1 MKSKPITK
9 VKLIIVVMIVPVATN
24 SFIFFIYDNQLKKK
38 AELLG
43 PHERILYEK
52 FFVTENRGGAPF
64 REETISDL
72 DFSPTSSDEEPGN
85 HLEKEILEK
94 KIEDTS
100 VLNNYTETKQSKGN
114 SVSSGSGLNFSQTF
128 LEKNK
133 MKLWKQKKS
142 RQFDLESENRKRKKK
157 ANSYSLGI
165 DSRPRFQENEDS
177 DDQEIS
183 PE

>member
-1 MKSKPITK
+1 
-9 VKLIIVVMIVPVATN
+9 MIVPVATN

-52 FFVTENRGGAPF
+52 FFVTENRGRTPF
-64 REETISDL
+64 IEEDISDL
-72 DFSPTSSDEEPGN
+72 DFSMTSSDEEPRR
-85 HLEKEILEK
+85 HLETEILEK
-94 KIEDTS
+94 KMEETS

-114 SVSSGSGLNFSQTF
+114 SVTTGSGLNFSQTF

-133 MKLWKQKKS
+133 MKLGKQKKL
-142 RQFDLESENRKRKKK
+142 RQFDLESENRKRKRR

-165 DSRPRFQENEDS
+165 ESRPRFQENEDS
-177 DDQEIS
+177 DGQERS